1 MTARKLINSANQ
13 YMEFRDYFYLYEA
26 IGYWDIIFFC
36 IRHIGPKCLCLY
48 VSQDPLVTLSLVG
61 LLCLF
66 LLFKVLIVTSIIYH
80 LKFKQKH

>member
-36 IRHIGPKCLCLY
+36 IYQYQAYRAKMSLFICLSRSPSY
-48 VSQDPLVTLSLVG
+48 TFFSWT
-61 LLCLF
+61 F
-66 LLFKVLIVTSIIYH
+66 MLISSI
-80 LKFKQKH
+80 